1 MSHPAYVNNKL
12 WYAGIIYPLSLHLFS
27 WTRAFSF
34 NRHLTR
40 CKTLETHG
48 RIESQLVWVKLFTIC
63 SHFLTSAGLKGT
75 GVGTASKAAKEIWV
89 GYTPWKSGL
98 TGFLWKQQPDFYGTY
113 GEGMNLRT
121 KLRRGN
127 QNVSSHVRKREQ
139 VGMGCF
145 RLQCRQEFI
154 GKDFNCWLLRTAVMT
169 HGLFKY
175 RDSPGF
181 TIYHEE
187 VVTDASSVLLS
198 LPRHEKI
205 CKRLYLLPTHPQ
217 QKDSFYWQ
225 NHLTGVG

>member
-1 MSHPAYVNNKL
+1 MSHQLTLTTSFGTLASTHCHCVY
-12 WYAGIIYPLSLHLFS
+12 SLEPEPF
-27 WTRAFSF
+27 
-34 NRHLTR
+34 HLTD
-40 CKTLETHG
+40 TLLDAKHWKLMVEL
-48 RIESQLVWVKLFTIC
+48 RAKLVWVKLFTIC

-98 TGFLWKQQPDFYGTY
+98 TGFLWKQQPDFCGTY

-127 QNVSSHVRKREQ
+127 QNVSSHVRNGEQ
-139 VGMGCF
+139 VGIGCF
-145 RLQCRQEFI
+145 RLQCRQEFV
-154 GKDFNCWLLRTAVMT
+154 GKDFNCWLWRTAMMT

-181 TIYHEE
+181 TVHHEE

-225 NHLTGVG
+225 NLLTGVG